1 MKDWLMSNKLPR
13 LISSKQTNKM
23 HVHNR
28 KRTVPYISNQVTPDF
43 THLAVKHKT
52 HTDQQMDII
61 IYYEYTNTWY

>member
-1 MKDWLMSNKLPR
+1 
-13 LISSKQTNKM
+13 M

-28 KRTVPYISNQVTPDF
+28 KQVVPYISNQVTPDF

-61 IYYEYTNTWY
+61 IYYEYTNT